1 MTYEILSMNELDNI
15 SGGTNGEYKEIRELL
30 PKVTVERG
38 GFDIDGAVRI
48 EDEQYYMN
56 PGEVRG
62 WLKGKLGIDA
72 KIDVGGALNPL
83 SSAGKPNVYTKSGK
97 SLTHSKVIA
106 EIHNYLEN

>member
-1 MTYEILSMNELDNI
+1 MTYEILSMKQLDKI
-15 SGGTNGEYKEIRELL
+15 SGGTNGEYKEIRKLL
-30 PKVTVERG
+30 PTRAIKRNFYHLEG
-38 GFDIDGAVRI
+38 APMDDDI
-48 EDEQYYMN
+48 EYMS

-83 SSAGKPNVYTKSGK
+83 SSAGKKNIYERNGK

-106 EIHNYLEN
+106 EIHNYFGK